1 MAYTSG
7 STILAAD
14 YNGFV
19 GPTASGGTAGANLN
33 DIWGVGS
40 GDKGW
45 GQTAVTN
52 VAATGTVTATQ
63 WASLVN
69 TLATAGTQTNTTLTS
84 RTAPVAGGTIGIL
97 AAVNTD
103 LTSVTTNRGN
113 AAASGTT
120 SSTWTGAISKLTA
133 TGSGAAAWTITW
145 TQTVTFPSAAQARYF
160 WNAGGLVTLDMSFT
174 NTTTPADN
182 DPDWQRLVGY
192 MGKLTLAGRVNS
204 AAQTIA
210 GVSYTGFTRG
220 GTGGTQTTL
229 ASTTGW
235 YTLVPAA
242 AATTMIQI
250 NDATYLYTTNNIKV
264 TAAVDATSTVL
275 TLVTT
280 WNAPAKTGWG
290 QTNNITTGT
299 TTASPF
305 TAFGTAPA
313 VLCRFVPPSNAT
325 ITSTWGTPAVA
336 SSVA

>member
-52 VAATGTVTATQ
+52 AAALDIVTATQ
-63 WASLVN
+63 WSSLVN
-69 TLATAGTQTNTTLTS
+69 TLATAGTQTGTTITA

-103 LTSVTTNRGN
+103 LTAVTTGRGN
-113 AAASGTT
+113 AAASGTI

-160 WNAGGLVTLDMSFT
+160 WNAGGLVALEMNFT

-182 DPDWQRLVGY
+182 DADWQRLVGY
-192 MGKLTLAGRVNS
+192 VGSLRMSGRVNS
-204 AAQTIA
+204 NSQTIA
-210 GVSYTGFTRG
+210 GVTYTGFTRG

-235 YTLVPAA
+235 YSLTPAA
-242 AATTMIQI
+242 AATTMLQI
-250 NDATYLYTTNNIKV
+250 NDATYLYTSNNVKV

-290 QTNNITTGT
+290 QTNNITGGT

-305 TAFGTAPA
+305 TAWGTAPA
-313 VLCRFVPPSNAT
+313 VLCRFIPPSNAT
-325 ITSTWGTPAVA
+325 ITSTWGTPTVA

>member
-1 MAYTSG
+1 MTYTSG
-7 STILAAD
+7 QLIQATD

-19 GPTASGGTAGANLN
+19 GPTSSGGTANANLN
-33 DIWGVGS
+33 DFWGTGAT
-40 GDKGW
+40 DKGW
-45 GQTAVTN
+45 GQTALAN
-52 VAATGTVTATQ
+52 PAATDTITATQ
-63 WASLVN
+63 WSGLVN
-69 TLATAGTQTNTTLTS
+69 NLASAGSQTSTVLTS
-84 RTAPVAGGTIGIL
+84 RTAPIAGGTIGIL
-97 AAVNTD
+97 SALNTD

-120 SSTWTGAISKLTA
+120 SSTWTGAIAKTAA

-145 TQTVTFPSAAQARYF
+145 TQTVTFGSAAQARYF

-182 DPDWQRLVGY
+182 DADWQRIVGY
-192 MGKLTLAGRVNS
+192 MGKLSMAGRVNS

-210 GVSYTGFTRG
+210 AVNYTGFTRG

-235 YTLVPAA
+235 YTLVAGA
-242 AATTMIQI
+242 GATTMIQI

-264 TAAVDATSTVL
+264 TAAVDAGSTIL

-280 WNAPAKTGWG
+280 WTAPAKTGWG
-290 QTNNITTGT
+290 QTNNITGGT
-299 TTASPF
+299 TTGSPF

-313 VLCRFVPPSNAT
+313 VLCRFVPPSTTNL
-325 ITSTWGTPAVA
+325 SNSWGTPAVA
-336 SSVA
+336 SSVV

>member
-1 MAYTSG
+1 MTYSSG

-14 YNGFV
+14 YNGFI
-19 GPTASGGTAGANLN
+19 GPTSSGGTAGANLN
-33 DIWGVGS
+33 DIWGTGAT
-40 GDKGW
+40 DKGW
-45 GQTAVTN
+45 GQTALAN
-52 VAATGTVTATQ
+52 PAATNTVTATQ
-63 WASLVN
+63 WSGLVN
-69 TLATAGTQTNTTLTS
+69 NLASAGSHTNTVLTS
-84 RTAPVAGGTIGIL
+84 RTAPVTGNTISVL
-97 AAVNTD
+97 ANVSTD

-120 SSTWTGAISKLTA
+120 SSTWTGAIDKTSA

-174 NTTTPADN
+174 ANAVDN
-182 DPDWQRLVGY
+182 DPDWTRLVGY
-192 MGKLTLAGRVNS
+192 MGKLTMAGRVNG
-204 AAQTIA
+204 ATQTIA
-210 GVSYTGFTRG
+210 AVGYTGFNRG

-235 YTLVPAA
+235 YSLTAGA

-250 NDATYLYTTNNIKV
+250 NDATYLYTSNFIRT
-264 TAAVDATSTVL
+264 TAAVDATSTIL

-290 QTNNITTGT
+290 QVNNISGGT
-299 TTASPF
+299 ATASPF

-313 VLCRFVPPSNAT
+313 VLCRYVPPSTTYLTN
-325 ITSTWGTPAVA
+325 SWGTPAIA